1 MKKIKIILFLSLMFI
16 VGVQK
21 SYGQTYNEEET
32 NTETIKNNEELKR
45 SIFANFGI
53 GTSVNPRNYQ
63 ISGNSL
69 FLTQIG
75 EYNISS
81 IITETNASEININQ
95 NGDVNKVDINYV
107 ANTAIANLTQNGDN
121 NRISDFVRD
130 RNADISLDLTQN
142 GDGLIFVRKGVNSL
156 TKSLKFRQTEASP
169 ILIIKSYY

>member
-1 MKKIKIILFLSLMFI
+1 MKTIKIIMFLSLML
-16 VGVQK
+16 VVNVQI

-32 NTETIKNNEELKR
+32 NAETIKNNEELKK
-45 SIFANFGI
+45 SFFANLGI
-53 GTSVNPRNYQ
+53 GTNVNPINSQ
-63 ISGNSL
+63 ISGNTL

-75 EYNISS
+75 EYNTAS

-95 NGDVNKVDINYV
+95 NGDVNTVDINYV
-107 ANTAIANLTQNGDN
+107 VNTAIANLTQNGDN

>member
-1 MKKIKIILFLSLMFI
+1 MFLSLMF
-16 VGVQK
+16 VVSVQI

-32 NTETIKNNEELKR
+32 NAEIIKNNEELKK
-45 SIFANFGI
+45 SIFANLGI
-53 GTSVNPRNYQ
+53 GTSVNPRNSQ
-63 ISGNSL
+63 ISGNTL

-75 EYNISS
+75 EYNTAS

-95 NGDVNKVDINYV
+95 NGDVNTVDINYV
-107 ANTAIANLTQNGDN
+107 ANTAIANLTQNGNN

-130 RNADISLDLTQN
+130 RNADISLDLIQY

-169 ILIIKSYY
+169 ILIIKSYF